1 MARARYVYEGLDE
14 IAERLRRNAADIGYI
29 VLVDRTDRRTSE
41 TLARFDFDEGSA
53 LPYLSDE
60 DDAETDGG
68 YQRLFLGPIPDD
80 DPDDDDDRDDD
91 EDEYRDDEEEDD
103 DESAPTWSP
112 GDRGPIP
119 MVFIAEAA
127 VRWMKDLAA
136 RCTVGERY
144 RRFRVKVCSPKGQRQ
159 LDSGQFL
166 CRNLAYELTVEAA
179 DEAVAQLRI
188 PEPDLA
194 RAETAGMAK
203 GIQALGDYYAQWGQ
217 IVLGSMGQLQ
227 HVNNAMLSRLHAQ
240 LAESR
245 GQVDELV
252 AAMLESRIAETKLAN
267 DRKAE
272 ETAADTRTLLAQQA
286 LQQLG
291 DAAKAFLTAKGVNP
305 EMADVLGALGQSPD
319 LVATLNDPDVK
330 VLMQDPGNLTALAGM
345 LKHAAAQA
353 RAVREAQSTPSQSTG
368 APTAG

>member
-1 MARARYVYEGLDE
+1 MARARYVYEGLDD

-29 VLVDRTDRRTSE
+29 VLVDRTDRRHSE
-41 TLARFDFDEGSA
+41 TLARFDFDEGTA
-53 LPYLSDE
+53 LPYLTDE
-60 DDAETDGG
+60 DEPETDGG
-68 YQRLFLGPIPDD
+68 YQRLFLGPLDDEDEVDD
-80 DPDDDDDRDDD
+80 DLEDEDDDDDADDD
-91 EDEYRDDEEEDD
+91 EP
-103 DESAPTWSP
+103 AWAP
-112 GDRGPIP
+112 GDRGPVP
-119 MVFIAEAA
+119 MAFIADAA
-127 VRWMKDLAA
+127 VRWIKDLAA

-144 RRFRVKVCSPKGQRQ
+144 RRFRVKVCSPKGARQ
-159 LDSGQFL
+159 LDSGQFV
-166 CRNLAYELTVEAA
+166 CRNLSYELTVQAA
-179 DEAVAQLRI
+179 DEAVAELRI
-188 PEPDLA
+188 PEPDLV
-194 RAETAGMAK
+194 RAESAGMAK

-240 LAESR
+240 LADSR
-245 GQVDELV
+245 GQIDELV

-319 LVATLNDPDVK
+319 LVATLNDPDVR
-330 VLMQDPGNLTALAGM
+330 VLMQDPSNLAALAGM

-353 RAVREAQSTPSQSTG
+353 RSMREAQFHTADPA

>member
-1 MARARYVYEGLDE
+1 MR
-14 IAERLRRNAADIGYI
+14 
-29 VLVDRTDRRTSE
+29 
-41 TLARFDFDEGSA
+41 
-53 LPYLSDE
+53 
-60 DDAETDGG
+60 
-68 YQRLFLGPIPDD
+68 
-80 DPDDDDDRDDD
+80 
-91 EDEYRDDEEEDD
+91 
-103 DESAPTWSP
+103 
-112 GDRGPIP
+112 
-119 MVFIAEAA
+119 FIADAS
-127 VRWMKDLAA
+127 VRWMRDLAA
-136 RCTVGERY
+136 RCTVGESY
-144 RRFRVKVCSPKGQRQ
+144 RRFRVKVYAPKGHRQ

-166 CRNLAYELTVEAA
+166 CRNVTHTLTVEGAN
-179 DEAVAQLRI
+179 EAIGQLRI
-188 PEPDLA
+188 PEPDRD
-194 RAETAGMAK
+194 RAEAAGVSK

-227 HVNNAMLSRLHAQ
+227 HVNNAMLARLHAQ

-245 GQVDELV
+245 GQIDELV
-252 AAMLESRIAETKLAN
+252 AAMLESRIAETRLAN
-267 DRKAE
+267 HRKAE
-272 ETAADTRTLLAQQA
+272 ETAADTRTMLAQQA